1 MSRLAKATR
10 ESILTGQPPKPRD
23 LGYSVEGT
31 IRTRTETLRASSI
44 TKRSCAHQSNFR
56 EQSYGAMVYDPSKIQ
71 KGAVRLVQELYS
83 ELKVQDEVESLPR
96 NQLDYTSASQ
106 GPRPSVNQLLL
117 PLKQNLFGTKYSTQL
132 PLGISSE
139 EDFQSLVSKDPDT
152 ISLEDYL
159 HRIFEWGQFEDDV
172 ALLAYVLIQRA
183 LLKHRRLRAK
193 HFHKL
198 TGGCILLAHSTSTRR
213 VTGASLSSGISQE
226 SSLKS

>member
-1 MSRLAKATR
+1 MSRLAKASR
-10 ESILTGQPPKPRD
+10 NNILTRQPPKPCDCAHCVEGSVWALTETLQACSAKKSYVFERKRIREEALGE
-23 LGYSVEGT
+23 LGYS
-31 IRTRTETLRASSI
+31 
-44 TKRSCAHQSNFR
+44 
-56 EQSYGAMVYDPSKIQ
+56 PSKIQ
-71 KGAVRLVQELYS
+71 KGVARLVQELYN
-83 ELKVQDEVESLPR
+83 ELKVQDEVESPPR
-96 NQLDYTSASQ
+96 NQLEYTSASQ
-106 GPRPSVNQLLL
+106 GPRPSVNQLFL
-117 PLKQNLFGTKYSTQL
+117 PLKQNLFEVKYSTQL